1 MEQQIDTILLFVA
14 FQLGNMKTC
23 NDANLTTR
31 TNIKDGYFLLLSYI
45 KKFETIFLSSFF
57 ITTCLHLEQRK
68 GVIWTHKGMCEK
80 NAFEITKWN
89 IFFFSSPLLF
99 KMLSLF

>member
-1 MEQQIDTILLFVA
+1 
-14 FQLGNMKTC
+14 MKTC

-31 TNIKDGYFLLLSYI
+31 TNIKDGYSLLLSNI

-80 NAFEITKWN
+80 KRIRNNKMEYLLFL
-89 IFFFSSPLLF
+89 FSPSIQDVEPLL
-99 KMLSLF
+99 KE